1 MKTRNSSNFPHRITL
16 FGTLFLFVLL
26 IFATPS
32 KLLSQRSDG
41 DVNLSNDIDT
51 VQPAV
56 EKEHSPKKA
65 TIYGLVLP
73 GLGQAYNKKY
83 WKIPIVYAGFGAVGY
98 FISTN
103 TKYYRLTRDAY
114 VFASNDDGTGIAPN
128 EYALKYSK
136 EQLNSMQE
144 YYHRNVEISY
154 LALGA
159 WYIITVLDA
168 DVDAHFFD
176 YDVSEDLSLNL
187 SPDIK
192 PSVYPGSLSSS
203 GVSLKLK
210 F

>member
-1 MKTRNSSNFPHRITL
+1 MKITNRSK
-16 FGTLFLFVLL
+16 FICSITFYGTLFIFFLL
-26 IFATPS
+26 ILATPS
-32 KLLSQRSDG
+32 KLLSQKSDS
-41 DVNLSNDIDT
+41 DVKLSKDIDT

-65 TIYGLVLP
+65 TIYGMVLP

-114 VFASNDDGTGIAPN
+114 VFASNDDGTGTAPN

-154 LALGA
+154 LALGV

>member
-1 MKTRNSSNFPHRITL
+1 MRTTCRIKINDLYYLLKTGLVII
-16 FGTLFLFVLL
+16 LL
-26 IFATPS
+26 ISVPHFKLFAQRTDS
-32 KLLSQRSDG
+32 KIDLNKDS
-41 DVNLSNDIDT
+41 DT
-51 VQPAV
+51 VQRV
-56 EKEHSPKKA
+56 LVKEHSPKKA
-65 TIYGLVLP
+65 TIYSMILP

-83 WKIPIVYAGFGAVGY
+83 WKIPVVYAGFGAIGY
-98 FISTN
+98 FVSNN

-114 VFASNDDGTGIAPN
+114 IFASTDDGTGTAPN

-159 WYIITVLDA
+159 WYIINVLDA

-187 SPDIK
+187 SADIQ
-192 PSVYPGSLSSS
+192 PAISPGSLSSS
-203 GVSLKLK
+203 GLSLKLK